1 MRKYRIAAAA
11 ALVTAMVAL
20 AGCASIYTAPP
31 RPGESEADIV
41 ARLGE
46 PTHRYGEGNSHL
58 LEYMTGPWGQA
69 TFMARIGA
77 DGRLVSYEQVLDNA
91 HFSRIQPGKSTKQ
104 DVLHTIGAPSA
115 TSYLTLPQLEVW
127 SYPYRESNA
136 WDSVMHVHFDNAGIV
151 RMLQN
156 GPDRRRTP
164 DMAWPM
170 GSGL

>member
-1 MRKYRIAAAA
+1 MMNYRTA
-11 ALVTAMVAL
+11 ALAALLAVAAL
-20 AGCASIYTAPP
+20 SGCSTIYTAPP
-31 RPGESEADIV
+31 QPGESEAQIV

-46 PTHRYGEGNSHL
+46 PTHRYGEGNTHL

-77 DGRLVSYEQVLDNA
+77 DGRLVSYEQVLDTA
-91 HFSRIQPGKSTKQ
+91 HFSRIAPGKANKE
-104 DVLHTIGAPSA
+104 DVLRTIGAPSA

-151 RMLQN
+151 KMMQN

-170 GSGL
+170 GGGL

>member
-1 MRKYRIAAAA
+1 MMTYRSAAIT
-11 ALVTAMVAL
+11 ALFALGSL
-20 AGCASIYTAPP
+20 AGCSSIYLAPP
-31 RPGESEADIV
+31 QPGESEASIV

-46 PTHRYGEGNSHL
+46 PTHRYGEGNTHL
-58 LEYMTGPWGQA
+58 LEYMTGPWGQS

-77 DGRLVSYEQVLDNA
+77 DGRLISYEQVLDTA
-91 HFSRIQPGKSTKQ
+91 HFSRIVPGKSDKQ
-104 DVLHTIGAPSA
+104 EVLHLIGAPSA